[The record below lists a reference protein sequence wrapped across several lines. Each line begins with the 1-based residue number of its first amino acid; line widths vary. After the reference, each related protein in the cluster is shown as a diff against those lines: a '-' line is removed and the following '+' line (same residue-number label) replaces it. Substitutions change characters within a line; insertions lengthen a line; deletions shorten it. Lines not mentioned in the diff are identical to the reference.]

1 MNAKEREMFDECEG
15 MYNDFGMSYTED
27 EIKAQLPKVDLPIKR
42 FGVKYQDKIEELKL
56 KPKDYD
62 GFFNNP
68 TLIHEGTKRYHDI
81 VYDDITEFNNSK
93 PGDIIKFRKAK
104 KLSMFGRLIDFIV
117 RRFR

>member
-42 FGVKYQDKIEELKL
+42 FGVKYQDKIEKL
-56 KPKDYD
+56 KSSKACQAQCADLQKASTLHAIRESVKDEIGYKVDMFRHDNRYSGKPK
-62 GFFNNP
+62 
-68 TLIHEGTKRYHDI
+68 E
-81 VYDDITEFNNSK
+81 
-93 PGDIIKFRKAK
+93 